1 MRKTGLILIVA
12 LVLLVGL
19 PLLAGE
25 GHKCTATTQ
34 ECLDKIAQKYKGH
47 GWVGIEGDKKE
58 KNHFTIKT
66 VIPGSPAEAAGL
78 KAGDVVYAMNGVKF
92 GDDNKD
98 KLKQIKKG
106 LAPGEIL
113 TYSVKRN
120 GKSKDIAIKLGE
132 VPSEVLAQW
141 VGEHMLQHAAVKVAS
156 K

>member
-1 MRKTGLILIVA
+1 MRKTGMILIVA
-12 LVLLVGL
+12 LVLLIGF
-19 PLLAGE
+19 PLLAGS

-34 ECLDKIAQKYKGH
+34 ECLDKMAVKYKSH

-58 KNHFTIKT
+58 NGLFVIKT
-66 VIPGSPAEAAGL
+66 VVAGSPAEAAGL

-120 GKSKDIAIKLGE
+120 GKSKDIAIKLGK
-132 VPSEVLAQW
+132 VPDEVLAQW
-141 VGEHMLQHAAVKVAS
+141 IGEHMLQHAAVKVAS